1 MFECVI
7 VFCMKHDHDNDSQLE
22 TTKERQKRVVKL
34 PNYLTDNYVMN
45 NKDVDDNDD
54 FIYMNID

>member
-1 MFECVI
+1 MNNL
-7 VFCMKHDHDNDSQLE
+7 KQLE

-45 NKDVDDNDD
+45 NKHVDDNDD
-54 FIYMNID
+54 FIYTNID